1 MGKKPSL
8 DSFVGPSLAL
18 VDGTGPRPVKPAK
31 PSLTVYLPPKAI
43 RRLKEIGLDNN
54 RRITDIAS
62 EAINDWL
69 VAHGHPSLDDFEK

>member
-1 MGKKPSL
+1 MAKKPSL
-8 DSFVGPSLAL
+8 DSFVGPTLTL
-18 VDGTGPRPVKPAK
+18 VNAPGPKPIKPAK

-69 VAHGHPSLDDFEK
+69 VAHGHPALADFEK